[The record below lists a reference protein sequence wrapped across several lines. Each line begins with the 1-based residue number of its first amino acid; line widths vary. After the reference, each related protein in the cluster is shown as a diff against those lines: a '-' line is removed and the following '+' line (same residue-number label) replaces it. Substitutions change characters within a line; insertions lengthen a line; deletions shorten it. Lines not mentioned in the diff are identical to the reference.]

1 MNSRSRC
8 NFRRSLLSLQ
18 YLAVKNCLVEVRER
32 RRANVADEYLAS
44 VCERAYEGWGF
55 WIYRAR

>member
-8 NFRRSLLSLQ
+8 NFHRSLLSIQ
-18 YLAVKNCLVEVRER
+18 YLAVQNCLVEVREL
-32 RRANVADEYLAS
+32 RRANVADEYLAI
-44 VCERAYEGWGF
+44 VYERAYEGWGF